1 MFTQNPALFAQD
13 SFHELRQRAVGLA
26 PEGRAILQTVLTTLF
41 EQHDLRLVALA
52 ALVCA
57 LSAFA
62 GITLLNHARR
72 TVGTMQ
78 RVWLAVAAFSVGFGI
93 WATHFVA
100 MLSFDAGMPV
110 GYDLPLTLVS
120 LSIAILIVG
129 GGLWFAALG
138 TRRSDSV
145 LGGAVIGVGIASMHY
160 TGMASLLIGGGIVWA
175 SPLVAASVLLGIAF
189 AAASIY
195 FTVNGSTLRH
205 RIRATILLTLAI
217 CTMHFTAMGAAGLEN
232 CFPVVS
238 DADQTPQW
246 LSIVVALVSVM
257 ILVFALGGTYLDLLD
272 RRRTLAES
280 DRMRGL
286 ADAAVEGL
294 LVVRDGAIVTANQSF
309 LSMVD
314 LPQASVSGRQL
325 SEFLGSA
332 VCTMLVER
340 PNIAVET
347 DLKTGFGVVP
357 AEVILRQ
364 VDFAGQP
371 HQAIAIR
378 DLSARKQAEQHIRF
392 LAHHDALTGLPNR
405 VSFSRKLEDEISH
418 ARRHEQTFA
427 VLCLDLDRFKEVND
441 LFGHAAGDA
450 LLQRVGHALLGAV
463 EGVGDAARL
472 GGDEFAV
479 LLGDIGTPARAGR
492 IAEQILDAFRRNNEQ
507 STGGALISASIGIA
521 LFPDNADTAEQLM
534 THADTALYRAKQDGR
549 GIYRFFENAM
559 GAEVRDRRM
568 LEHDLR
574 HAVSRNQLRLVYQ
587 PQVDIQSGEVTG
599 FEALVRWRHPERGEI
614 PPAVFVPVAEESG
627 LILQIG
633 EWVLRAACSEAA
645 RWKSPLS
652 VAVNVSAVQVHSPT
666 FAQTVHEV
674 LISTGLSPSR
684 LEVEITETALI
695 RDMMRAVTTLRQIRA
710 LGVRIAMD
718 DFGTGY
724 SSLANLRAFPFSKIK
739 VDQSFIRAVDN
750 NDQSAA
756 IVRAVLGLGSGLN
769 VPVVAEGVERAEE
782 LAFLKSE
789 VCQTAQ
795 GYLLSRPEDIRTF
808 AAVTEGR
815 TKQLD
820 RIMSMPLQAAG

>member
-1 MFTQNPALFAQD
+1 M
-13 SFHELRQRAVGLA
+13 E
-26 PEGRAILQTVLTTLF
+26 TVLTTLLQ
-41 EQHDLRLVALA
+41 QHDLRLVVLA
-52 ALVCA
+52 AIVCS

-62 GITLLNHARR
+62 GITLLTHARR
-72 TVGTMQ
+72 TAGIMQ
-78 RVWLAVAAFSVGFGI
+78 RVWLAIAAVSVGFGI

-100 MLSFDAGMPV
+100 MLSFHAGMPV

-138 TRRSDSV
+138 TRASDSV
-145 LGGAVIGVGIASMHY
+145 LGGVIIGVGIASMHY
-160 TGMASLLIGGGIVWA
+160 TGMAALLIGGAIAWS
-175 SPLVAASVLLGIAF
+175 SPLVIASVLFGIVF
-189 AAASIY
+189 AGASIY
-195 FTVNGSTLRH
+195 FAVNGHTLRH

-217 CTMHFTAMGAAGLEN
+217 CAMHFTAMGAAGLEN
-232 CFPVVS
+232 CFAIVS
-238 DADQTPQW
+238 AEDQTPQW

-257 ILVFALGGTYLDLLD
+257 ILMFALGGSYLDLLD

-294 LVVRDGAIVTANQSF
+294 LVARDGEIVTANQSF
-309 LSMVD
+309 LSLVD
-314 LPQASVSGRQL
+314 RPQSAVTGRQL
-325 SEFLGSA
+325 AEFLGSP
-332 VCTMLVER
+332 VCSMLVER
-340 PNIAVET
+340 PNVAIET
-347 DLKTGFGVVP
+347 DLKTAFGVVP

-371 HQAIAIR
+371 HQAIAVR

-405 VSFSRKLEDEISH
+405 VNFSRKLEDEISH

-450 LLQRVGHALLGAV
+450 LLQRVGQALLGAI

-492 IAEQILDAFRRNNEQ
+492 IAEQILDAFRRSNEQ
-507 STGGALISASIGIA
+507 SGSGALISASIGIA
-521 LFPDNADTAEQLM
+521 LFPDNADTAEHLM

-587 PQVDIQSGEVTG
+587 PQVDVQSGEVTG
-599 FEALVRWRHPERGEI
+599 FEALVRWKHPERGEI
-614 PPAVFVPVAEESG
+614 PPSVFVPVAEESG

-633 EWVLRAACSEAA
+633 EWVLRTAASEAA
-645 RWKSPLS
+645 RWQSPLS
-652 VAVNVSAVQVHSPT
+652 VAVNVSAVQVHSPA

-674 LISTGLSPSR
+674 LLGTGLSPSR

-695 RDMMRAVTTLRQIRA
+695 RDMIRAVTTLRQIRA

-739 VDQSFIRAVDN
+739 VDQSFIRSVDS

-769 VPVVAEGVERAEE
+769 VPVVAEGVERIEE
-782 LAFLKSE
+782 LVFLKNE
-789 VCQTAQ
+789 TCQTAQ
-795 GYLLSRPEDIRTF
+795 GYLLSRPEDIRSF
-808 AAVTEGR
+808 AALTEGR
-815 TKQLD
+815 SKFLD
-820 RIMSMPLQAAG
+820 SNPPTELRALAG